1 VSKRREPVT
10 HCGKVQFQKNGY
22 ASLYVIT
29 KYVSV
34 AFNVIHVPTSEWNSR
49 YECPCNTYLVLANLV
64 GSPAAR
70 RASGRSVVRREPRSS
85 VVVRQAW
92 SVVVLAECWC
102 SLCVLCSICA
112 HLLNDTISVAPHS
125 QLRLS

>member
-1 VSKRREPVT
+1 M
-10 HCGKVQFQKNGY
+10 
-22 ASLYVIT
+22 
-29 KYVSV
+29 
-34 AFNVIHVPTSEWNSR
+34 AFNVIHVPTPEWNSESTC
-49 YECPCNTYLVLANLV
+49 ECPYNTYLVLAKWV

-102 SLCVLCSICA
+102 PLCVLCSICA
-112 HLLNDTISVAPHS
+112 HQLTDTISVAPHS